1 MGKKWSVLFFRFYSS
16 SILFISSSVDLV
28 TCIIC
33 SIGIFNLSN
42 SFTIFSLLCFS
53 PAFFPSFIPQLF
65 SLFHSAV
72 LFPLSFRSSFPSFI
86 PQLFSLFHSVVLFLS
101 LFHSLVQTFLPVLT
115 SILSPQ
121 GASLLHRLLK
131 LHNFLELFLS
141 FYFLS

>member
-1 MGKKWSVLFFRFYSS
+1 MGHNWGLFLLFHNLVSVLFFHNLVSVLFLPFYSS
-16 SILFISSSVDLV
+16 SILFISSSVNLV

-53 PAFFPSFIPQLF
+53 PAFFPSFIPQF
-65 SLFHSAV
+65 
-72 LFPLSFRSSFPSFI
+72 
-86 PQLFSLFHSVVLFLS
+86 FSLFHSVVLFLS